1 MIRKENG
8 MTTTGKTTKQIFRVG
23 KYYVAD
29 KDNYCTEFSTITEA
43 KAYAIED
50 TDVILYCMN
59 IKDNIN
65 FRKKENKAKKI
76 IIDFDKNN
84 LTVEGESVTL
94 SGVTYLGNRTSTL
107 SYNNWQELLANAT
120 FNADDIKV
128 IGNPPLEDGE
138 KDITNEVSN
147 L

>member
-8 MTTTGKTTKQIFRVG
+8 MTTTGKTTKQIFHVG

-29 KDNYCTEFSTITEA
+29 KDNYCTEFSTIAEA

-50 TDVILYCMN
+50 TDAILYCMN

-94 SGVTYLGNRTSTL
+94 SGVTYLGDRTSTL
-107 SYNNWQELLANAT
+107 SYKNWQELLANAAS
-120 FNADDIKV
+120 NADDIKI

>member
-1 MIRKENG
+1 M
-8 MTTTGKTTKQIFRVG
+8 MTTTGKTTKQIFHIG

-29 KDNYCTEFSTITEA
+29 KDNYCTEFSTIAEA
-43 KAYAIED
+43 KEYAVED

-65 FRKKENKAKKI
+65 FRKKETKAKKI
-76 IIDFDKNN
+76 IVNFDKKT

-94 SGVTYLGNRTSTL
+94 GGITYLGDKTSVL
-107 SYNNWQELLANAT
+107 SCNNWQELLANASQ
-120 FNADDIKV
+120 NADNVQI

>member
-1 MIRKENG
+1 
-8 MTTTGKTTKQIFRVG
+8 MTTTGKTTKQIFHVG

-29 KDNYCTEFSTITEA
+29 KDNYCTEFSTISEA
-43 KAYAIED
+43 KEYAVED

-59 IKDNIN
+59 LKDNIN

-76 IIDFDKNN
+76 IVDFDKKT

-94 SGVTYLGNRTSTL
+94 CGITYLGDKTSVL
-107 SYNNWQELLANAT
+107 SCNNWQELLANASQK
-120 FNADDIKV
+120 ADNVQI